1 LVIVY
6 CWVDHCCT
14 GVSWDGGYQTAT
26 SPPNYT
32 TSYVTTSYYT
42 EAHKNSD
49 PSYYTEAHKYYTI
62 KASEYFTTT
71 YAATAYYTEAP
82 KYYSAPAYYTGTPK
96 YYSASSY
103 IPTTEAVFITTQLF
117 FHRSTVIRIITPR
130 FAVYYTKIYAAP
142 SYYTE
147 APVYYNTKAPEYYTI
162 TYRSSEVLLCPEL
175 LTTLR
180 HLNIISQPMPLQHS
194 TRRFNTL
201 SEMFI
206 CKSNLILMRIMFFMR
221 VIIL

>member
-1 LVIVY
+1 MRKSGIKGERKGDRDQSSVHISDPATTVVYYLSPTAFFLFVIVVNYGVVLPLVIVY

-147 APVYYNTKAPEYYTI
+147 APVYYNTKAPEYYTT
-162 TYRSSEVLLCPEL
+162 TYASPAFYKK
-175 LTTLR
+175 
-180 HLNIISQPMPLQHS
+180 I
-194 TRRFNTL
+194 
-201 SEMFI
+201 
-206 CKSNLILMRIMFFMR
+206 
-221 VIIL
+221 